1 MIILYIYIVDN
12 IIQPF
17 AKKLKHVY
25 VNKIEHNNNNNKM
38 NFNMMFDYTAIGNAM
53 KMTGRTYDQLT
64 EDEKEEYV
72 RTMEVMEGVDVP
84 MPMSMP
90 MSMSMPW
97 PMHIQMP
104 MPWYIPPNMFHDNTA
119 NVEARADAVDEQ
131 MSDIKSSIANNLAQ
145 HIDDVS
151 EIKEEIQLIKTEFTD
166 SIQTL
171 TEISDN
177 YELNNNKNHK
187 KQHLINYSIWVWLVI
202 TSFANFNV
210 VINSQTNN
218 IIYSVL
224 ILLQIYIITIITT
237 K

>member
-1 MIILYIYIVDN
+1 MIILYIVDN

-17 AKKLKHVY
+17 AKKLKPVY

-84 MPMSMP
+84 MP
-90 MSMSMPW
+90 MSMPW

-187 KQHLINYSIWVWLVI
+187 KQHLINYSIWIWLVI